1 LNAVIEIACPAK
13 VNLFLSVGPPDDSGM
28 HPIRTVFQAISL
40 FDTLRI
46 ERAPGR
52 TAIEFEDEAVP
63 EDNTLTKTLRLLAEV
78 AELPPLNLT
87 VIKRIPSEAGLGGA
101 SSDAAG
107 LLRAIPLLTRSR
119 ASEFELSEIA
129 RAVGADV
136 PFFLVGGRAKA
147 EGYGERLTPLEDP
160 IPFWLVV
167 AQPEAR
173 CSTREAYARLDEIQ
187 RSWREFPLADDL
199 HNDFELVA
207 PEESLA
213 LKQCLLDLNATEAL
227 LCGSGSAVFG
237 IFPDEP
243 SAERARR
250 AVAPEVGGKA
260 WVCRSL
266 TRMESLSL

>member
-1 LNAVIEIACPAK
+1 MNAVIEIACPAK

-46 ERAPGR
+46 ERTLGR
-52 TAIEFEDEAVP
+52 TTIEFEGEAVP
-63 EDNTLTKTLRLLAEV
+63 DENTLAKTLRLLAEV

-107 LLRAIPLLTRSR
+107 LLRAVPLLTHSR
-119 ASEFELSEIA
+119 ASEFELREIA

-136 PFFLVGGRAKA
+136 PFFLLGGRAKA
-147 EGYGERLTPLEDP
+147 EGYGDRLTPLEDP

-167 AQPEAR
+167 AHPEAR
-173 CSTREAYARLDEIQ
+173 CSTKEAYARLDEVQ
-187 RSWREFPLADDL
+187 RPWRTFPLADEL

-207 PEESLA
+207 PKESLS
-213 LKQCLLDLNATEAL
+213 LKQRLLDLNATGAL

-237 IFPDEP
+237 VFPSEP
-243 SAERARR
+243 SAEMARR
-250 AVAPEVGGKA
+250 AIAPEVGGKA

-266 TRMESLSL
+266 TRMESISH